1 MLDPMQKSSAAVTHR
16 LAVSAVIPT
25 RNRPRDL
32 AQAVA
37 SVLAQHRLPDELIII
52 DQSVTDESERQISEQ
67 YATAGVGIR
76 LVYVRDPDIKG
87 LVPAKA
93 RAFRESRGNVICFLE
108 DDVVLLPDYFQRLEQ
123 GFLEHPAMLGCS
135 GVVTEAPVGRAAY
148 RWFFKLFHR
157 GIFSDPRVEL
167 HGRCSRAY
175 PGKLVRSRYLSG
187 GVSAYRR
194 QVLEQVPFDTVNDF
208 FMLEDIEYSMRA
220 SKVLGAEHFYV
231 NTGVC
236 LEHRMSSVN
245 RDRAG
250 ARWERKLREYICFYK
265 KHRDEPLAT
274 VHLCWLWCGLGL
286 EAVFA
291 SLRMLNPAPLIG
303 TIRGT
308 IHGIRYRL
316 RPL

>member
-1 MLDPMQKSSAAVTHR
+1 MQEPTAGTHR
-16 LAVSAVIPT
+16 LTLSAVIPT
-25 RNRPRDL
+25 RNRPDDL
-32 AQAVA
+32 QRAVA
-37 SVLAQHRLPDELIII
+37 SVLGQRRLPDELLVI
-52 DQSVTDESERQISEQ
+52 DQSITDESERRVLDQC
-67 YATAGVGIR
+67 AAAGAAVR
-76 LVYVRDPDIKG
+76 LVYVRDPGIHG

-93 RAFRESRGNVICFLE
+93 RGFRESRGDVVSFLE

-135 GVVTEAPVGRAAY
+135 GVVTQAPAFNPVY
-148 RWFFKLFHR
+148 LWFFRLFHR
-157 GIFSDPRVEL
+157 GIFSDPRVDL
-167 HGRCSRAY
+167 HGRCSHAA

-194 QVLEQVPFDTVNDF
+194 QVLEQIPFDMVNDF

-220 SKVLGAEHFYV
+220 SKALGEDRFYV

-236 LEHRMSSVN
+236 LEHRMSAIN
-245 RDRAG
+245 RERAG

-265 KHRDEPLAT
+265 KHRDEPAAT
-274 VHLCWLWCGLGL
+274 FHLCWLLFGLGL

-291 SLRMLNPAPLIG
+291 SLRMLNPAPLVG
-303 TIRGT
+303 TARGM

>member
-1 MLDPMQKSSAAVTHR
+1 MRR
-16 LAVSAVIPT
+16 LTVSAVIPT

-32 AQAVA
+32 LRAVA
-37 SVLAQHRLPDELIII
+37 SVLAQRRPPDELVVV
-52 DQSVTDESERQISEQ
+52 DQSVTDESERQVFEQ
-67 YATAGVGIR
+67 CAAAGASVR
-76 LVYVRDPDIKG
+76 LVYIRDPDIRG

-108 DDVVLLPDYFQRLEQ
+108 DDVVLLPDYFQRVEQ

-135 GVVTEAPVGRAAY
+135 GVVTEAPVGRPVY
-148 RWFFKLFHR
+148 RWFFRLFHR
-157 GIFSDPRVEL
+157 GIFFDPRVEL
-167 HGRCSRAY
+167 HGRCSRAQ
-175 PGKLVRSRYLSG
+175 PGALVRSRYLSG

-231 NTGVC
+231 NIGVC
-236 LEHRMSSVN
+236 LEHHMSSVN
-245 RDRAG
+245 RERAG

-265 KHRDEPLAT
+265 KHRDEPAAT
-274 VHLCWLWCGLGL
+274 AHLCWLLCGLGL
-286 EAVFA
+286 EAMFA
-291 SLRMLNPAPLIG
+291 SLRTLNPAPLIG
-303 TIRGT
+303 TIRGM